1 MWGRSGQIRCRAQ
14 SIGRLKAEIRL
25 PVERSAVLDLQ
36 FGAVEAGVAR
46 HYGSHSIIEADRHS
60 ILKRVADKLGAVGI
74 HDLERP
80 YNADDGV
87 LLETVVL

>member
-46 HYGSHSIIEADRHS
+46 YYSSRSIIEADRHS
-60 ILKRVADKLGAVGI
+60 ILERVAHKLRAIGI
-74 HDLERP
+74 HDLEGL
-80 YNADDGV
+80 YTADDGIV
-87 LLETVVL
+87 LE